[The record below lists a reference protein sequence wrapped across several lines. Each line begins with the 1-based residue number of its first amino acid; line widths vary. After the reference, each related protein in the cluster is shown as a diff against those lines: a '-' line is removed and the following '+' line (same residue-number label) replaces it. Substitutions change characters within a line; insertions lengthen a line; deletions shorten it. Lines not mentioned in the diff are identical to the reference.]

1 MSRTP
6 VRVRRLLVLLC
17 QIAFAIALKATTQE
31 IIMRNLQLSAILAAA
46 ALLASGAVFAQNTSG
61 NSGPGSQV
69 PNDKTNYPN
78 KTGTPNSSMK
88 KSAMN
93 KSAMNTST
101 TANTTTNN
109 VSGNSAHEISKPK
122 TNGPQTSQGPH

>member
-1 MSRTP
+1 MIDLARTP

-31 IIMRNLQLSAILAAA
+31 IIMRNLQLSAVVAAA
-46 ALLASGAVFAQNTSG
+46 ALLASGAVFAQNTPG
-61 NSGPGSQV
+61 NPGPGSPV
-69 PNDKTNYPN
+69 PNDQTNYPN

-88 KSAMN
+88 KSAT
-93 KSAMNTST
+93 NTST
-101 TANTTTNN
+101 TANTTTDN

-122 TNGPQTSQGPH
+122 TKGPDTSQGPH